1 MDDDRTGDPNHTVGL
16 VHTLVGLT
24 TIGSVLAV
32 VVLILLV
39 AIPKLSGRTLGLK
52 GAPNKPQLLELAK
65 LEPRLLKL
73 PHRSKREGSR

>member
-1 MDDDRTGDPNHTVGL
+1 MDDDRTGDRNPTVGL
-16 VHTLVGLT
+16 VHTLVVLT

-39 AIPKLSGRTLGLK
+39 VIPKLNGRILGLK
-52 GAPNKPQLLELAK
+52 GVPNKPQLLELAMP
-65 LEPRLLKL
+65 EPRLLKL